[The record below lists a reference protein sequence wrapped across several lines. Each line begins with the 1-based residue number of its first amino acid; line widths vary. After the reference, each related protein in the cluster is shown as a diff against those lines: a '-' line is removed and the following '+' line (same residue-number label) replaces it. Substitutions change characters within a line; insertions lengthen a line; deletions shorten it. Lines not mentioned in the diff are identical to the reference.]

1 MCAWTVAVV
10 APDGPLP
17 LKNMFPTMLR
27 QNKSEKNATF
37 YAAILSRICT
47 KILLYGAFSP
57 DGMFSPC
64 RENGWCTLALSLVG
78 TSCKK
83 EAELQ
88 AEAANVKLL
97 SNRRLILVDPQ
108 KHHHPPETTARFRGG
123 TLKLIQS
130 LHGKF
135 WLAWKW
141 FNHATT
147 HCSSWPTPSATTR
160 THLSLH

>member
-1 MCAWTVAVV
+1 MCVCLDCSSCSSRWPVALEKHV
-10 APDGPLP
+10 PLNAQT
-17 LKNMFPTMLR
+17 K
-27 QNKSEKNATF
+27 QKWEKCNF
-37 YAAILSRICT
+37 LCHNSLRICT

-64 RENGWCTLALSLVG
+64 RENGWCTLALCLVG
-78 TSCKK
+78 TSRKK

-88 AEAANVKLL
+88 AEAVNVKLL

-123 TLKLIQS
+123 TLELIQS

-147 HCSSWPTPSATTR
+147 HCSS
-160 THLSLH
+160 